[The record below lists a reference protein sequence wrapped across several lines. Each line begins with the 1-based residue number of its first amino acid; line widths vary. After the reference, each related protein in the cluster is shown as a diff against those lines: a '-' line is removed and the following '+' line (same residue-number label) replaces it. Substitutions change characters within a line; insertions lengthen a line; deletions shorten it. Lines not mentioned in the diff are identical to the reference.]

1 MTLAE
6 SRLWDRLRR
15 GAIGASIRRQHPIGP
30 FVADFYCHAA
40 RLVIEVD
47 GPVHD
52 TTVERDAR
60 RHALMIAHDLEV
72 IRFANDQVL
81 TETDAVLDVLARV
94 IERRTTEVR
103 SASTSQ
109 PPKPPSGPP
118 AAEHNLLRRRCATGY
133 EAGEGSAARHR

>member
-6 SRLWDRLRR
+6 TRLWDRLRR
-15 GAIGASIRRQHPIGP
+15 GAIGTSIRRQHPIGP
-30 FVADFYCHAA
+30 YVADFYCYAA

-60 RHALMIAHDLEV
+60 RDAMMFAHDLEV
-72 IRFANDQVL
+72 IRFTNDQVL

-94 IERRTTEVR
+94 IERRVTEVA
-103 SASTSQ
+103 SASTPQ
-109 PPKPPSGPP
+109 PPKPPP
-118 AAEHNLLRRRCATGY
+118 
-133 EAGEGSAARHR
+133 